1 MIKES
6 IIRALLAGVFFI
18 IFIWLGDTYLF
29 DQEISIYR
37 YLLQF
42 TLFSA
47 LMAVVYYYSLKKQN
61 KKDKE

>member
-18 IFIWLGDTYLF
+18 ILLWLGNTYLF